1 MDGMTFMK
9 GLVGGDPVGGVY
21 YFCGEDPYSLN
32 RGVRAVLAR
41 TNPDLRD
48 MNTTILRAPAPADIQ
63 AAAET
68 MPFFDALRVVVAT
81 EFDADTANAL
91 EGYIKSVPETTAL
104 VFVRPGKPP
113 LTNPLYKAINS
124 LDRAISFNP
133 LTGTELNQFLQ
144 NRAKKNG
151 IVLEESAANRM
162 IAFLGSDLGALEN
175 TLLMLGAYVGF
186 GNRVTTKAVDACV
199 QKPSEAK
206 VFDIMDDLWAGHKRD
221 GMRALAEL
229 VNDPSENAMGLA
241 TMFARNVRS
250 VLNVKQCLM
259 RGKNEAQTA
268 QLLGMKPYPVQ
279 KAAASAKKRSY
290 TQLVKMMDAFIAVE
304 WSQKQG
310 LGKATDSLILACQ
323 ENF

>member
-9 GLVGGDPVGGVY
+9 ALNAGGALGGVY

-32 RGVRAVLAR
+32 KGVRAVIER

-48 MNTTILRAPAPADIQ
+48 MNMTILRGPAPSEVQ

-68 MPFFDALRVVVAT
+68 MPFFDELRVVVVQ

-113 LTNPLYKAINS
+113 LANPLYKAVAG
-124 LDRAISFNP
+124 LDRAVSFNP
-133 LTGTELNQFLQ
+133 LTDTQLNGFLQ
-144 NRAKKNG
+144 KRAKDNG
-151 IVLEESAANRM
+151 IVLDESAANRM
-162 IAFLGSDLGALEN
+162 IDYLGSDLGALEN

-186 GNRVTTKAVDACV
+186 GNRVTTKAVEACV
-199 QKPSEAK
+199 KKPSEAK
-206 VFDIMDDLWAGHKRD
+206 VFDIMDDLWSGKKKD
-221 GMRALAEL
+221 GMRALVEL
-229 VNDPSENAMGLA
+229 VNDPSESAMGLA
-241 TMFARNVRS
+241 TMFSRNVRN
-250 VLNVKQCLM
+250 VLNVKQCLLS
-259 RGKNEAQTA
+259 GKSEAQAA

-279 KAAASAKKRSY
+279 KVAASAKKRSY
-290 TQLVKMMDAFIAVE
+290 AQLLKMMDAFIAVE
-304 WSQKQG
+304 WNQKQG
-310 LGKATDSLILACQ
+310 LGKAADSLILACQ

>member
-1 MDGMTFMK
+1 MK

-21 YFCGEDPYSLN
+21 YFCGEDPYSLDK
-32 RGVRAVLAR
+32 GVRAVLAR

-68 MPFFDALRVVVAT
+68 MPFFDALRVVVVQ

-104 VFVRPGKPP
+104 LFVRPGKPP
-113 LTNPLYKAINS
+113 LANPLYKAIANM
-124 LDRAISFNP
+124 DRAVSFNP
-133 LTGTELNQFLQ
+133 LTNTELNTFLQ
-144 NRAKKNG
+144 KRAKSNG
-151 IVLEESAANRM
+151 IVLDESAANRM

-186 GNRVTTKAVDACV
+186 GNRVTIKAVNACV
-199 QKPSEAK
+199 TPPSEAK
-206 VFDIMDDLWAGHKRD
+206 VFDIMNDLWAGQKRD
-221 GMRALAEL
+221 GMRALSVL

-241 TMFARNVRS
+241 TMFSRNVRS
-250 VLNVKQCLM
+250 VLNVKQLLL
-259 RGKNEAQTA
+259 RGKTEAQIA
-268 QLLGMKPYPVQ
+268 QTLGMKPYPVQ
-279 KAAASAKKRSY
+279 KAAASAKKRNY
-290 TQLVKMMDAFIAVE
+290 AQLVKMMDAFIAIE
-304 WSQKQG
+304 WKQKQG
-310 LGKATDSLILACQ
+310 LSKAEDSLMLACQ

>member
-9 GLVGGDPVGGVY
+9 GLIGGDPVGGVY

-32 RGVRAVLAR
+32 KGVRAVIER

-48 MNTTILRAPAPADIQ
+48 MNTTVLRAPAPADIQ

-68 MPFFDALRVVVAT
+68 MPFFDELRVVVAT

-113 LTNPLYKAINS
+113 VTNPLYKAVAN
-124 LDRAISFNP
+124 LDRVVSFDP
-133 LTGTELNQFLQ
+133 LTDTQLNNFLQ

-151 IVLEESAANRM
+151 IVLDESAANHM
-162 IAFLGSDLGALEN
+162 IAYLGSDLGALEN

-186 GNRVTTKAVDACV
+186 GNRVTAKTVDALV

-206 VFDIMDDLWAGHKRD
+206 VFDVMNLLWAGNKKD
-221 GMRALAEL
+221 GMRKLTEL
-229 VNDPSENAMGLA
+229 VNDPSENAFGLA
-241 TMFARNVRS
+241 TMFSRNVRTII
-250 VLNVKQCLM
+250 NVKQLLL
-259 RGKNEAQTA
+259 RGKNEAQIA
-268 QLLGMKPYPVQ
+268 QTLGMKPYPAQ
-279 KAAASAKKRSY
+279 KSVASAKKRSY
-290 TQLVKMMDAFIAVE
+290 AQLVEMMDAFINVE
-304 WSQKQG
+304 WNQKQG

-323 ENF
+323 EFF

>member
-9 GLVGGDPVGGVY
+9 GLIGGDPVGGVY
-21 YFCGEDPYSLN
+21 YFCGEDPYSLSK
-32 RGVRAVLAR
+32 GVRAVIER

-48 MNTTILRAPAPADIQ
+48 MNTTVLRAPAPADIQ

-68 MPFFDALRVVVAT
+68 MPFFDELRVVVAT

-113 LTNPLYKAINS
+113 ATNPLYKAIAS
-124 LDRAISFNP
+124 LDRVVSFDP
-133 LTGTELNQFLQ
+133 LTNTQLNNFLQ

-151 IVLEESAANRM
+151 IVLDESAANHM
-162 IAFLGSDLGALEN
+162 IAYLGSDLGALEN

-186 GNRVTTKAVDACV
+186 GNRVTTKSVETCV

-206 VFDIMDDLWAGHKRD
+206 VFDVMNLLWAGSKRD
-221 GMRALAEL
+221 GMRALTEL
-229 VNDPSENAMGLA
+229 VNDLSENAFGLA
-241 TMFARNVRS
+241 TMFSRNVRTII
-250 VLNVKQCLM
+250 NVKQLLL
-259 RGKNEAQTA
+259 RGKNEAQIA
-268 QLLGMKPYPVQ
+268 QTLGMKPYPAQ
-279 KAAASAKKRSY
+279 KSVASAKKRSY
-290 TQLVKMMDAFIAVE
+290 AQLVEMMDAFIAVE
-304 WSQKQG
+304 WNQKQG

-323 ENF
+323 EFF

>member
-9 GLVGGDPVGGVY
+9 GLIGGDPVGGVY

-32 RGVRAVLAR
+32 KGVRAVIER

-48 MNTTILRAPAPADIQ
+48 MNTTVLRAPAPADIQ

-68 MPFFDALRVVVAT
+68 MPFFDELRVVVAT

-113 LTNPLYKAINS
+113 ATNPLYKAIAS
-124 LDRAISFNP
+124 LDRVVSFDP
-133 LTGTELNQFLQ
+133 LTNTQLNNFLQ

-151 IVLEESAANRM
+151 IVLDESAANHM
-162 IAFLGSDLGALEN
+162 IAYLGSDLGALEN

-186 GNRVTTKAVDACV
+186 GNRVTTKSVETCV

-206 VFDIMDDLWAGHKRD
+206 VFDVMNLLWAGSKRD
-221 GMRALAEL
+221 GMRALTEL
-229 VNDPSENAMGLA
+229 VNDLSENAFGLA
-241 TMFARNVRS
+241 TMFSRNVRTII
-250 VLNVKQCLM
+250 NVKQLLL
-259 RGKNEAQTA
+259 RGKNEAQIA
-268 QLLGMKPYPVQ
+268 QTLGMKPYPAQ
-279 KAAASAKKRSY
+279 KSVASAKKRSY
-290 TQLVKMMDAFIAVE
+290 AQLVEMMDAFIAVE
-304 WSQKQG
+304 WNQKQG

-323 ENF
+323 EFF

>member
-9 GLVGGDPVGGVY
+9 ALNAGSALGGVY

-32 RGVRAVLAR
+32 KGVRAVMER

-48 MNTTILRAPAPADIQ
+48 MNTTVLRAPLSSDVQ

-68 MPFFDALRVVVAT
+68 MPFFDDLRVVVVQ

-91 EGYIKSVPETTAL
+91 EGYIKSVPDSTVL

-113 LTNPLYKAINS
+113 LTNPLYKAVAAM
-124 LDRAISFNP
+124 DRVVSFDP
-133 LTGTELNQFLQ
+133 LSNTLLNQFLQ

-151 IVLEESAANRM
+151 ILLDESAANRM

-175 TLLMLGAYVGF
+175 SLLLLGAYVGF
-186 GNRVTTKAVDACV
+186 GNRVTTKAVEACV
-199 QKPSEAK
+199 RKPSEAK
-206 VFDIMDDLWAGHKRD
+206 VFDVMNFFWEGSKKA
-221 GMRALAEL
+221 GMRALVEL
-229 VNDPSENAMGLA
+229 VNDPSESPMGLA

-250 VLNVKQCLM
+250 VLNVKQLLM
-259 RGKNEAQTA
+259 RGKSEAQIA

-279 KAAASAKKRSY
+279 KNAASAKKKSY
-290 TQLVKMMDAFIAVE
+290 TQLVKAMDAFIDVE
-304 WSQKQG
+304 WGQRQG
-310 LGKATDSLILACQ
+310 LCKAADALVLACQ

>member
-9 GLVGGDPVGGVY
+9 ALNAGSALGGVY

-32 RGVRAVLAR
+32 KGVRAVIER

-48 MNTTILRAPAPADIQ
+48 MNTTVLRAPLSSDVQ

-68 MPFFDALRVVVAT
+68 MPFFDDIRVVVVQ

-91 EGYIKSVPETTAL
+91 EGYIKSVPDSTVL
-104 VFVRPGKPP
+104 VFVRPGKPQ
-113 LTNPLYKAINS
+113 LANPLYKAVAAM
-124 LDRAISFNP
+124 DRVVSFDP
-133 LTGTELNQFLQ
+133 LTNTQLNQFLQ

-151 IVLEESAANRM
+151 IVLDESAANRM

-175 TLLMLGAYVGF
+175 TLLLLGAYVGF
-186 GNRVTTKAVDACV
+186 GNRVTTKAVEACV
-199 QKPSEAK
+199 SKPSEAK
-206 VFDIMDDLWAGHKRD
+206 VFDVMNFFWEGSKKA
-221 GMRALAEL
+221 GMRALMEL
-229 VNDPSENAMGLA
+229 VNDPSESPMGLA

-250 VLNVKQCLM
+250 VVNVKQLLM
-259 RGKNEAQTA
+259 RGKSEAQIA

-279 KAAASAKKRSY
+279 KNAASAKKRSY
-290 TQLVKMMDAFIAVE
+290 AQLVKTMDAFIDVE
-304 WSQKQG
+304 WGQRQG
-310 LGKATDSLILACQ
+310 LCKAQDALVLACQ

>member
-9 GLVGGDPVGGVY
+9 GLIGGDPVGGVY

-32 RGVRAVLAR
+32 KGVRVVIER

-48 MNTTILRAPAPADIQ
+48 MNTTVLRAPAPADIQ

-68 MPFFDALRVVVAT
+68 MPFFDELRVVVAM

-113 LTNPLYKAINS
+113 ATNPLYKAVAN
-124 LDRAISFNP
+124 LDRVVSFDP
-133 LTGTELNQFLQ
+133 LTDTQLNNFLQ

-151 IVLEESAANRM
+151 IVLDESAANRM
-162 IAFLGSDLGALEN
+162 IAYLGSDLGALEN

-186 GNRVTTKAVDACV
+186 GNRVTTKTVDALV

-206 VFDIMDDLWAGHKRD
+206 VFDVMNLLWAGNKKD
-221 GMRALAEL
+221 GMRKLTEL
-229 VNDPSENAMGLA
+229 VNDPSESAFGLA
-241 TMFARNVRS
+241 TMFSRNVRTII
-250 VLNVKQCLM
+250 NVKQLIL
-259 RGKNEAQTA
+259 RGKNEAQIA
-268 QLLGMKPYPVQ
+268 QTLGMKPYPAQ
-279 KAAASAKKRSY
+279 KSVASAKKRSY
-290 TQLVKMMDAFIAVE
+290 AQLVEMMDAFISVE
-304 WSQKQG
+304 WNQKQG

-323 ENF
+323 EFF

>member
-9 GLVGGDPVGGVY
+9 GLIGGDPVGGVY

-32 RGVRAVLAR
+32 KGVRAVIER

-48 MNTTILRAPAPADIQ
+48 MNTTVLRAPAPADIQ

-68 MPFFDALRVVVAT
+68 MPFFDELRVVVVQ

-113 LTNPLYKAINS
+113 ATNPLYKAIAN
-124 LDRAISFNP
+124 LDRVVSFDP
-133 LTGTELNQFLQ
+133 LTDTQLNNFLQ

-151 IVLEESAANRM
+151 IVLDESAANHM
-162 IAFLGSDLGALEN
+162 IAYLGSDLGALEN

-186 GNRVTTKAVDACV
+186 GNRVTAKTVDALV

-206 VFDIMDDLWAGHKRD
+206 VFDVMNLLWAGNKKD
-221 GMRALAEL
+221 GMRKLTEL
-229 VNDPSENAMGLA
+229 VNDPSENAFGLA
-241 TMFARNVRS
+241 TMFSRNVRTII
-250 VLNVKQCLM
+250 NVKQLLL
-259 RGKNEAQTA
+259 RGKNEAQIA
-268 QLLGMKPYPVQ
+268 QTLGMKPYPAQ
-279 KAAASAKKRSY
+279 KSVASAKKRSY
-290 TQLVKMMDAFIAVE
+290 AQLVAMMDAFINVE
-304 WSQKQG
+304 WNQRQG
-310 LGKATDSLILACQ
+310 LGKAADSLILACQ
-323 ENF
+323 EFF